1 MTAAPSTTVLAHP
14 VAAAADERTTGPAIA
29 VCIPA
34 RNEARTVA
42 GVVATALA
50 AFDQPTS
57 PRGEVIVVDDG
68 STDTTAAVAQ
78 AAGANVVRCAPS
90 GKGNAMRQA
99 VAATTAGILVFV
111 DGDLASLEPS
121 HIHTLTE
128 PLLNDPRA
136 MLVKPAYRRAL
147 HGRAGEG
154 GRVTE
159 LVARPLLQ
167 LFWPELGHLSQPLAG
182 ECAIRRA
189 ALNGIELADGYAVEL
204 ALLVDV
210 YTRFGVEAIVEVD
223 LGERI
228 HRNRPLRE
236 LTPQAREVI
245 AAALVRANVA
255 AAPEPDRRT
264 IAHLKRHQG
273 EPW

>member
-1 MTAAPSTTVLAHP
+1 MTAAPATIGLTRP
-14 VAAAADERTTGPAIA
+14 VAAPEHERTTGPAIA

-34 RNEARTVA
+34 RNEALTIA
-42 GVVATALA
+42 SVVATALA
-50 AFDQPTS
+50 AFDQPAS
-57 PRGEVIVVDDG
+57 PRGEVVVVDDG

-90 GKGNAMRQA
+90 GKAHAMRQA
-99 VAATTAGILVFV
+99 VAATTAGIVVFV

-121 HIHTLTE
+121 HIHTLSA
-128 PLLNDPRA
+128 PLLNDPCA

-167 LFWPELGHLSQPLAG
+167 LFWPELAHLSQPLAG
-182 ECAIRRA
+182 ECAIRRT
-189 ALNGIELADGYAVEL
+189 ALNGIDLADDYAVEL
-204 ALLVDV
+204 ALLVDL
-210 YTRFGVEAIVEVD
+210 YARFGAEAIIEVD
-223 LGERI
+223 LGDRI

-236 LTPQAREVI
+236 LTSQARDII
-245 AAALVRANVA
+245 AAALIRAEA
-255 AAPEPDRRT
+255 T
-264 IAHLKRHQG
+264 RH
-273 EPW
+273 P

>member
-1 MTAAPSTTVLAHP
+1 MTAAPSTIGLVRP
-14 VAAAADERTTGPAIA
+14 VAAPDENHTTVPVIA

-34 RNEARTVA
+34 RNEARTIA

-78 AAGANVVRCAPS
+78 GAGAKVVRCAPT
-90 GKGNAMRQA
+90 GKGHAMRRA
-99 VAATTAGILVFV
+99 VAATTADIVVFV

-121 HIHTLTE
+121 HIHTLSK
-128 PLLNDPRA
+128 PLLNDPCA
-136 MLVKPAYRRAL
+136 MLVKPIYRRGL
-147 HGRAGEG
+147 HGRPGEG

-167 LFWPELGHLSQPLAG
+167 LFWPELAHLSQPLAG
-182 ECAIRRA
+182 EYAIRRT
-189 ALNGIELADGYAVEL
+189 ALAGIDLADGYAVEL
-204 ALLVDV
+204 ALLVDL
-210 YTRFGVEAIVEVD
+210 YTRFGAEAIIEAD

-236 LTPQAREVI
+236 LTPQARDII
-245 AAALVRANVA
+245 AAALVRANV
-255 AAPEPDRRT
+255 T
-264 IAHLKRHQG
+264 RH
-273 EPW
+273 P